1 MKARGYAPCVL
12 TVHHGPMPSTFAWL
26 AVDAEQR
33 RRMME
38 AVDQFRDETTI
49 DDLGVGGIRDAFS
62 DTLFP
67 GTSTLHTRLRYVLF
81 IPWLMQ
87 EAARRGEKDEMAMRF
102 HDLERDFISSLER
115 GTEDGQFGIIGRRAG
130 KSLQRVPSVV
140 YGGALSQWGIIEP
153 GLSPSDYFRRIALKR
168 DLAARAPRAEDDGT
182 GPEHVPDGLD
192 LNLPDAP
199 QGLRKS
205 ATFTLTP
212 GEVDYLSETI
222 TRNNPDTLLA
232 RLVHQRP
239 PSWTTADTA
248 PIAPWSHDV
257 TDLLDPAADHELL
270 ATLDLA
276 ERFSLFVHGAN
287 LLYNLL
293 LAEATAG
300 DTDRF
305 RDDRVEH
312 YRQRLQEWAGEASL
326 AQPFDAPDLM
336 RLGQLMAARRRNF
349 THRTRTFLET
359 WFDEARRPHEVAD
372 ALSARRLVA
381 ERERRVKMGR
391 ARLRPGNIK
400 ALNAW
405 SGASG
410 TARMYFRWANVTT
423 LLQDLYDGADRH

>member
-1 MKARGYAPCVL
+1 
-12 TVHHGPMPSTFAWL
+12 MPSTFAWL

-115 GTEDGQFGIIGRRAG
+115 GTGDGEPGIIGRRAG
-130 KSLQRVPSVV
+130 KNLQRVPSVL
-140 YGGALSQWGIIEP
+140 YGAALAQWGIAEP

-168 DLAARAPRAEDDGT
+168 DLAARAPRAEDEGG

-192 LNLPDAP
+192 PNLPDAP
-199 QGLRKS
+199 RNLRKS
-205 ATFTLTP
+205 ADFALTP
-212 GEVDYLSETI
+212 SEVDYLSENI
-222 TRNNPDTLLA
+222 TRNNPGTLLA

-239 PSWTTADTA
+239 PSWTTADAA
-248 PIAPWSHDV
+248 PIAPWSRDI
-257 TDLLDPAADHELL
+257 TDLLDPATDQELL

-276 ERFSLFVHGAN
+276 DRFSLFVQGAN

-293 LAEATAG
+293 LAEATVG

-312 YRQRLQEWAGEASL
+312 YRQRLQDWAGEASL
-326 AQPFDAPDLM
+326 AHPFDADDLM
-336 RLGQLMAARRRNF
+336 RLGQLMSARRRNF

-359 WFDEARRPHEVAD
+359 WFEEARRPHDVAD
-372 ALSARRLVA
+372 APSARRLIA
-381 ERERRVKMGR
+381 ERERRVKTGR

-410 TARMYFRWANVTT
+410 TARMYFRWANVTA
-423 LLQDLYDGADRH
+423 LLQDLYDGADRR